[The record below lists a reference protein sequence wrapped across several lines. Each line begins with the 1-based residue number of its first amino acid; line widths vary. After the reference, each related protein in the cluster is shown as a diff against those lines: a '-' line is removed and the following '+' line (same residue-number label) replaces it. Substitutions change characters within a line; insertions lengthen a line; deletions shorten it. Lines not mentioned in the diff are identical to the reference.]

1 MIQLRVA
8 GFFFLAVSLY
18 SQTLTID
25 RLLSRPYL
33 WGTWPSQLAWAH
45 KAHQLGFLWNEHGGA
60 FRDLYTYNADT
71 KELTRLTNLE
81 GLKDP
86 INDTE
91 AETDIHRKDYL
102 PPPSGLTGFDLSQD
116 GSQAVF
122 SYRGDLFIAFTAGG
136 PLRRLTKTK
145 AAENG
150 PQFSP
155 DGTRIA
161 YTQGGQLYVMTL
173 TGLIDQRTDI
183 KPPASLQGGFRWSPD
198 GKYLSYTVQPRP
210 GRMMPLPLYSGQF
223 VTASPFPRSVAG
235 DQPEEGQI
243 YVVESSGDNPAKLMD
258 VGHAGHPVRAAQWSP
273 DSAKL
278 LMATQSTNY
287 KSQDIRVI
295 DAATGKSAVVFH
307 QTDDRW
313 VEIADMGWEQNSALP
328 LSAFFSFT
336 RQPQRGPSNESK
348 PAASRP
354 NERLW
359 FTSDQ
364 SGYQHLYLVNQDGTG
379 LKQLTKGDWE
389 VHNDT
394 FSHNP
399 QWIGKYIY
407 YSSTEKSPAE
417 RQFYRI
423 EVDAPNPQPELLS
436 KREGLNISWISEDG
450 AKQAT
455 LEADSKNPLDLY
467 VDGEQVT
474 HSPLPE
480 FYNLPWAETKYF
492 TYLSPKDHKPVAARL
507 LLPPGYNPDQPNQKL
522 RPAVVYIHGS
532 GYATSV
538 LKQWGSYQDIRFA
551 FNEYLASRG
560 YVVLEMDYRGSTG
573 YGRDWRSGVYLNMA
587 GPDLDDV
594 LGGVEYLRGLKNIDM
609 NRIGIWG
616 WSYGGFMTAAALF
629 KAPTVFKAG
638 AAFSG
643 VYDWLNYN
651 AGYTDERLTAPS
663 ENPEAF
669 RRSSPIHFSGQLQN
683 HLLILHGIADSNVL
697 FQDAVQLSEKLIHEG
712 KPFEESFYP
721 EENHAFVRDES
732 YTNAFSKAAAFFDR
746 YLNGN

>member
-1 MIQLRVA
+1 MNKLRVT
-8 GFFFLAVSLY
+8 GLFLLAASFLH
-18 SQTLTID
+18 SQTLTLD
-25 RLLSRPYL
+25 RLFARPYL
-33 WGTWPSQLAWAH
+33 WGTWPSQLAWAR

-60 FRDLYTYNADT
+60 FRDLYAYNADT
-71 KELTRLTNLE
+71 KKLTRLTDLA

-86 INDTE
+86 INDSE
-91 AETDIHRKDYL
+91 AELDIHRKQYL
-102 PPPSGLTGFDLSQD
+102 PPPSGLTGFDLSSD

-122 SYRGDLFIAFTAGG
+122 SYRGDLFMVSTTGG
-136 PLRRLTKTK
+136 APRRLTKTK
-145 AAENG
+145 AAESG

-161 YTQGGQLYVMTL
+161 YTQAGQLYVTTL
-173 TGLIDQRTDI
+173 GGMIDQRTDI
-183 KPPASLQGGFRWSPD
+183 RPPASLQGFRWSPN

-210 GRMMPLPLYSGQF
+210 ERSMPLPLYSGQF

-243 YVVESSGDNPAKLMD
+243 YVVESSGDNPARLMD
-258 VGHAGHPVRAAQWSP
+258 VGHNGQPVRAAQWSP
-273 DSAKL
+273 DSSKL
-278 LMATQSTNY
+278 IVAIQSTNY
-287 KSQDIRVI
+287 KTQEIRII
-295 DAATGKSAVVFH
+295 DEATAKSAVVFH

-313 VEIADMGWEQNSALP
+313 VEIADLGWD
-328 LSAFFSFT
+328 
-336 RQPQRGPSNESK
+336 RQSS
-348 PAASRP
+348 
-354 NERLW
+354 RLW

-364 SGYQHLYLVNQDGTG
+364 SGFQHLYIVDKDGAN
-379 LKQLTKGDWE
+379 LRQITKGDWE

-407 YSSTEKSPAE
+407 FSSTEKSAAE

-423 EVDAPNPQPELLS
+423 NPDAPNSEPELLS
-436 KREGLNISWISEDG
+436 KREGLNIAWISEDG
-450 AKQAT
+450 EKRAT
-455 LEADSKNPLDLY
+455 LEADSKNPLDLF

-474 HSPLPE
+474 KSPLPE
-480 FYNLPWAETKYF
+480 FYQLPWAETKYL
-492 TYLSPKDHKPVAARL
+492 TYRSPKDHKPVAARL
-507 LLPPGYNPDQPNQKL
+507 LLPPGYNPDDTSQKP
-522 RPAVVYIHGS
+522 RPAIVYIHGS

-551 FNEYLASRG
+551 FNNYLVSRG

-587 GPDLDDV
+587 GPDLEDV
-594 LGGVEYLRGLKNIDM
+594 LGGVDYLRGLKNIDM
-609 NRIGIWG
+609 QRIGIWG
-616 WSYGGFMTAAALF
+616 WSYGGFMTSAALF

-663 ENPEAF
+663 ENPEAY

-683 HLLILHGIADSNVL
+683 HLLVLHGIADSNVL
-697 FQDAVQLSEKLIHEG
+697 FQDAVQLSEKLIHED
-712 KPFEESFYP
+712 KLFEESFYP
-721 EENHAFVRDES
+721 EENHAFARDES
-732 YTNAFSKAAAFFDR
+732 YRDAFTKAAAFFDR